1 MLLSDVATGLWLT
14 CFNGDEDIRRMLDN
28 CDIGKAMAQVIINL
42 NLAQVE
48 TENKAAA
55 LEGGRSPTL
64 GICRAR
70 PLDVLK
76 VANALFSL
84 RLNNC
89 QIFSELFH

>member
-1 MLLSDVATGLWLT
+1 MVLLSDVANVLWLT
-14 CFNGDEDIRRMLDN
+14 CFNEDEDIRRMLDN

-64 GICRAR
+64 VICRAQ
-70 PLDVLK
+70 PS
-76 VANALFSL
+76 N
-84 RLNNC
+84 
-89 QIFSELFH
+89 

>member
-1 MLLSDVATGLWLT
+1 MYKSLKWAYNCLGRCKAVLLRYVVTALWLT
-14 CFNGDEDIRRMLDN
+14 CFNEDEDIRRMLDN

-64 GICRAR
+64 VICRAQ
-70 PLDVLK
+70 P
-76 VANALFSL
+76 S
-84 RLNNC
+84 
-89 QIFSELFH
+89 S

>member
-1 MLLSDVATGLWLT
+1 MVLLSDVATAVCLT
-14 CFNGDEDIRRMLDN
+14 CFNEDEDIRRMLDN

-64 GICRAR
+64 VICRAQ
-70 PLDVLK
+70 PF
-76 VANALFSL
+76 N
-84 RLNNC
+84 
-89 QIFSELFH
+89 

>member
-1 MLLSDVATGLWLT
+1 MLSRYVATALWLT
-14 CFNGDEDIRRMLDN
+14 CFNEDEDIRRMLDN

-64 GICRAR
+64 VICRAQ
-70 PLDVLK
+70 PS
-76 VANALFSL
+76 N
-84 RLNNC
+84 
-89 QIFSELFH
+89 